1 MTLLNLLF
9 LNLGGGE
16 IFVIMVVILLFF
28 GSKRIPDLA
37 KGLGKGMRE
46 FKDAMSGIENEV
58 RNAANETSKPA
69 TPAQPVIPA
78 TPDAATPTTPTT
90 PPTAEKIAE
99 ETKGNETAG

>member
-16 IFVIMVVILLFF
+16 IFVILLVVLLFF

-58 RNAANETSKPA
+58 RNAASDAPAPAKKPEAPAQIAPESPTQTEYNQQGPPNTQSKTENPA
-69 TPAQPVIPA
+69 T
-78 TPDAATPTTPTT
+78 
-90 PPTAEKIAE
+90 
-99 ETKGNETAG
+99 GS